1 MGPNLGLPHENHQ
14 LCACYESV
22 CILRA
27 PLDEVCRLGELTCSA
42 GFGRLCKASKAYSTL
57 QFSLVF
63 SPVGPCSLFYDGE
76 IRLGRV
82 SLFHCAVPEEAS
94 L

>member
-1 MGPNLGLPHENHQ
+1 M
-14 LCACYESV
+14 LCWVWEAV
-22 CILRA
+22 Q
-27 PLDEVCRLGELTCSA
+27 
-42 GFGRLCKASKAYSTL
+42 ASKVYSTL

-76 IRLGRV
+76 VQLERV